1 MVEAIKSR
9 IKGKQQPMFNFSDKG
24 SLVSL
29 SENKAVGELLGQ
41 VNVQGFVAKSMYV
54 SLYRLHQA
62 TIYGYTHAGLLTAK
76 DFVTRKIA
84 PKIKLH

>member
-1 MVEAIKSR
+1 
-9 IKGKQQPMFNFSDKG
+9 MFKFSDKG

-29 SENKAVGELLGQ
+29 SHNKAVGELLGQ
-41 VNVQGFVAKSMYV
+41 VNVQGFIAKSMYI

-62 TIYGYTHAGLLTAK
+62 AIHGYTHAGLLTAK
-76 DFVTRKIA
+76 DFVTRKTG